1 MMGIA
6 VPHCRAPRQKT
17 DREED
22 PIMRICKCG
31 WLRRLAVLVLAIA
44 LLLSLHITALAEESG
59 YTPTDPYVLV
69 LRDDNVVYRYAQ
81 FSKLVPYLRYNGEI
95 ESGYSIVFGLENRM
109 TNRSFE
115 SLYCVDLPVGDAD
128 GDVYYQRLNL
138 SDSTYAAALADKLR
152 GIVLNTYP
160 SITLEELRKTSG
172 IADLTLS
179 EAITG
184 SQLAIWQTAHGNTMQ
199 IENFVGFTGGNG
211 GSSDVQAQLD
221 AEGKTYSEGDEEY
234 KAAVKGR
241 IEALYQY
248 LLDRP
253 EQRPSKIVAS
263 NASFIERSAPTVTA
277 DDQGT
282 YTVSVTTTV
291 KVTLDSGDSL
301 TLSAYLGE
309 GTYCASTALHNGE
322 NGYTLTIRNVPA
334 ALANGSVT
342 LAIDGEQYGDDV
354 YFIDANGIRG
364 VSQSLI
370 GVLKG
375 TYPVHA
381 EVKTEPD
388 RVLNI
393 VKTDSEGNGLSGLYF
408 DVYYVGSTADYLSGK
423 LGIGARPT
431 ETDIATYAKS
441 TRLVG
446 TLVTDANGKASLNL
460 YTTDGVYLVKELPN
474 ADVVAAVKP
483 FFVCLPDYSRG
494 DPAYTITAQP
504 KNTVVSDKPT
514 IEKDVTKI
522 GNKSDTY
529 AVGQDHQWII
539 RTSIP
544 KGMAGGKSYVITD
557 TLDHRLSYQHLDRV
571 ELVQFTETD
580 QEGTVV
586 LTLTKDEDYIL
597 TKGVATDAE
606 NRTVDHFTVSLTA
619 AGMKKVAKAAKEDP
633 TSFELR
639 TWFTAQINQNATMG
653 ENIPNQAHIDYT
665 NSVGKTFREDFDQPE
680 VHTGGTQLKKVD
692 ASDESKTL
700 SGATFA
706 VYRMAT
712 QEEVAADNGKNELP
726 QFRIGE
732 TTYKMVQV
740 AFYDNT
746 ALSGKKVTTVTTG
759 SDGRAVIYGLAY
771 GEYYLVETQAPDGY
785 RLLPEPTKFAI
796 DATSHLDTNVLTV
809 TNSGGA
815 ELPTTGGMGTT
826 ALTVLG
832 AVLVCAS
839 AVLLVTKRR
848 MRV

>member
-95 ESGYSIVFGLENRM
+95 ESGYSIVFGLEDRV
-109 TNRSFE
+109 TNQSFE

-160 SITLEELRKTSG
+160 SITLEKLRKTSG

-199 IENFVGFTGGNG
+199 IENIVGFTGGNG
-211 GSSDVQAQLD
+211 GSSEVQAKLD

-241 IEALYQY
+241 IETLYQY

-253 EQRPSKIVAS
+253 EQSPSKIVAS

-277 DDQGT
+277 DDNGT

-301 TLSAYLGE
+301 MLSAYLGD
-309 GTYCASTALHNGE
+309 GTCCASTALYNGQ
-322 NGYTLTIRNVPA
+322 NKYTLTIRNVPA

-393 VKTDSEGNGLSGLYF
+393 EKTDGEGNGLSGLYF

-423 LGIGARPT
+423 LGIGTRPT
-431 ETDIATYAKS
+431 EADIATYAKS

-446 TLVTDANGKASLNL
+446 TLVTDAQGKASLNL
-460 YTTDGVYLVKELPN
+460 YTTDGIYLVKELPN
-474 ADVVAAVKP
+474 ADVEAAVKP

-494 DPAYTITAQP
+494 DPVYTITAFP

-514 IEKDVTKI
+514 IEKDVTEI

-529 AVGQDHQWII
+529 AVGQVHQWII

-557 TLDHRLSYQHLDRV
+557 TLDHRLNYQHLDRV

-580 QEGTVV
+580 QEGNVV
-586 LTLTKDEDYIL
+586 LTLTKGEDYTL
-597 TKGVATDAE
+597 TEDKTTDKE
-606 NRTVDHFTVSLTA
+606 GRSVDRFTVSLTA
-619 AGMKKVAKAAKEDP
+619 VGIRKVAKAAEDP
-633 TSFELR
+633 TSVELR
-639 TWFTAQINQNATMG
+639 TWFTAQINQNAQMG
-653 ENIPNQAHIDYT
+653 TEIPNQAHIDYT
-665 NSVGKTFREDFDQPE
+665 NSVGKTFREDSDQPE

-692 ASDESKTL
+692 ASDKNKTL

-712 QEEVAADNGKNELP
+712 QEEVAADKEKNELP

-740 AFYDNT
+740 AFYGNA
-746 ALSGKKVTTVTTG
+746 ALSGDKVTAVTTD
-759 SDGRAVIYGLAY
+759 SDGKAVIYGLAY

-785 RLLPEPTKFAI
+785 RLLPQPTKFVI
-796 DATSHLDTNVLTV
+796 DAASHLDTAVLTV

-826 ALTVLG
+826 IFTVLG
-832 AVLVCAS
+832 AVLVCVS

-848 MRV
+848 MRA